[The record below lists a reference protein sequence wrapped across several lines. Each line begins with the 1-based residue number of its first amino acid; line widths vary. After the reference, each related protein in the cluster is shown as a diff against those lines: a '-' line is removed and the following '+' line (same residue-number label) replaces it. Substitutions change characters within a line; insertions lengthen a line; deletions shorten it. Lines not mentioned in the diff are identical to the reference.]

1 MAEVSGL
8 RSRNHFEPSR
18 KSRVVDEGLSG
29 VEDVPIFRHKQK
41 PPLAK
46 SEDLDDDFLPSTMA
60 SNSGKNT
67 SLTPSPDEGIHEEE
81 AVIEEEKARPIQI
94 VLANEDEHS
103 FELDASALE
112 KILLQ
117 DHVKDLNV
125 VVVSV
130 AGAFRKG
137 KSFLL
142 DFMLRYM
149 HNQESGSW
157 IGGDDEP
164 LTGFTWR
171 GGCERET
178 TGIQIWSEVFVVDKP
193 DGSKVAVLLVDT
205 QGAFDSQSTI
215 KDCATVFALST
226 MTSSVQVYNLSQN
239 IQEDDLQHLQLF
251 TEYGRLAMEEI
262 YLKPFQ
268 SLMFLIRDWS
278 YPYEH
283 NYGLEGGNSFL
294 ERRLQVKQNQH
305 EELQN
310 VRKHIHSCFSNIGCF
325 LLPHPGL
332 KVATNPY
339 FDGRLKDID
348 GDFKREL
355 AKLVPL
361 LLAPERLVEKEIG
374 GNKVTCRDLLEYF
387 KAYIK
392 IYQGEELPHPK
403 SMLQATAEAN
413 NLTAVAGAKDMY
425 GKNMELVCGGDKPY
439 IAPADLERCH
449 EEFREHSVRYF
460 RSVKKMGGEEF
471 CQRYQNQLESELDL
485 AYTNFSKHNDG
496 KNIFYAARTPATLF
510 AVMFVTY
517 VVSGVTGFIG
527 LSTLAA
533 LANLVMGVAL
543 LSLCAWA
550 YVKYS
555 GEFREVGTM
564 IDLVAET
571 LWEQV
576 LKPLSEHYMEDNVRQ
591 TVVNSIRA
599 SLTEQGSQHTKLKT
613 H

>member
-1 MAEVSGL
+1 MAEGDEVARRQQPHLELRRRRRTSDPGTEVNHVS
-8 RSRNHFEPSR
+8 
-18 KSRVVDEGLSG
+18 
-29 VEDVPIFRHKQK
+29 
-41 PPLAK
+41 
-46 SEDLDDDFLPSTMA
+46 ST
-60 SNSGKNT
+60 T
-67 SLTPSPDEGIHEEE
+67 SLGEDYEDENLVNSDE
-81 AVIEEEKARPIQI
+81 VMKKPCPVQI
-94 VLANEDEHS
+94 VLAHEDDHN
-103 FELDASALE
+103 FELDEEALE
-112 KILLQ
+112 QILLQ
-117 DHVKDLNV
+117 EHIRDLNI

-149 HNQESGSW
+149 YNKDHQSW
-157 IGGDDEP
+157 IGGNNEP

-178 TGIQIWSEVFVVDKP
+178 TGIQVWNEVFVIDRP
-193 DGSKVAVLLVDT
+193 DGTKVAVLLMDT

-262 YLKPFQ
+262 YQKPFQ
-268 SLMFLIRDWS
+268 TLMFLIRDWS

-283 NYGLEGGNSFL
+283 SYGLEGGKQFL
-294 ERRLQVKQNQH
+294 EKRLQVKQNQH

-310 VRKHIHSCFSNIGCF
+310 VRKHIHNCFSNLGCF

-332 KVATNPY
+332 KVATNPS

-348 GDFKREL
+348 EDFKREL
-355 AKLVPL
+355 RNLVPL
-361 LLAPERLVEKEIG
+361 LLAPENLVEKEISG
-374 GNKVTCRDLLEYF
+374 SKVTCRDLVEYF

-413 NLTAVAGAKDMY
+413 NLAAVAGAREIY
-425 GKNMELVCGGDKPY
+425 CRNMEQVCGGDKPY
-439 IAPADLERCH
+439 IAPSDLERKH
-449 EEFREHSVRYF
+449 LDLKEVAIKQF
-460 RSVKKMGGEEF
+460 RSIKKMGGDDF
-471 CQRYQNQLESELDL
+471 CRRYQDQLEAEIEETY
-485 AYTNFSKHNDG
+485 ANFIKHNDG

-510 AVMFVTY
+510 AVMFAMY
-517 VVSGVTGFIG
+517 IISGLTGFIG
-527 LSTLAA
+527 LNSIAVLC
-533 LANLVMGVAL
+533 NLVMGLAL
-543 LSLCAWA
+543 TSLCTWA

-555 GEFREVGTM
+555 GEFREIGTM
-564 IDLVAET
+564 IDQLAET

-576 LKPLSEHYMEDNVRQ
+576 FSKLFEVTRSRMVHRALSSAQRQ
-591 TVVNSIRA
+591 RLPSNNN
-599 SLTEQGSQHTKLKT
+599 KKKN
-613 H
+613 

>member
-1 MAEVSGL
+1 LYLTITCKYFQMVISCDPLEKILGEDYEDENLVNSDEVM
-8 RSRNHFEPSR
+8 
-18 KSRVVDEGLSG
+18 K
-29 VEDVPIFRHKQK
+29 K
-41 PPLAK
+41 PCP
-46 SEDLDDDFLPSTMA
+46 
-60 SNSGKNT
+60 
-67 SLTPSPDEGIHEEE
+67 
-81 AVIEEEKARPIQI
+81 VQI
-94 VLANEDEHS
+94 VLAHEDDHN
-103 FELDASALE
+103 FELDEEALE
-112 KILLQ
+112 QILLQ
-117 DHVKDLNV
+117 EHIRDLNI

-149 HNQESGSW
+149 YNKDHQSW
-157 IGGDDEP
+157 IGGNNEP

-178 TGIQIWSEVFVVDKP
+178 TGIQVWNEVFVIDRP
-193 DGSKVAVLLVDT
+193 DGTKVAVLLMDT

-262 YLKPFQ
+262 YQKPFQ
-268 SLMFLIRDWS
+268 TLMFLIRDWS

-283 NYGLEGGNSFL
+283 SYGLEGGKQFL
-294 ERRLQVKQNQH
+294 EKRLQVKQNQH

-310 VRKHIHSCFSNIGCF
+310 VRKHIHNCFSNLGCF

-332 KVATNPY
+332 KVATNPS

-348 GDFKREL
+348 EDFKREL
-355 AKLVPL
+355 RNLVPL
-361 LLAPERLVEKEIG
+361 LLAPENLVEKEISG
-374 GNKVTCRDLLEYF
+374 SKVTCRDLVEYF

-413 NLTAVAGAKDMY
+413 NLAAVAGAREIY
-425 GKNMELVCGGDKPY
+425 CRNMEQVCGGDKPY
-439 IAPADLERCH
+439 IAPSDLERKH
-449 EEFREHSVRYF
+449 LDLKEVAIKQF
-460 RSVKKMGGEEF
+460 RSIKKMGGDDF
-471 CQRYQNQLESELDL
+471 CRRYQDQLEAEIEETY
-485 AYTNFSKHNDG
+485 ANFIKHNDG

-510 AVMFVTY
+510 AVMFAMY
-517 VVSGVTGFIG
+517 IISGLTGFIG
-527 LSTLAA
+527 LNSIAVLC
-533 LANLVMGVAL
+533 NLVMGLAL
-543 LSLCAWA
+543 TSLCTWA

-555 GEFREVGTM
+555 GEFREIGTM
-564 IDLVAET
+564 IDQLAET
-571 LWEQV
+571 LWEQRSPRKV
-576 LKPLSEHYMEDNVRQ
+576 FSKLFEVTRRRMVHRALSSAQRQ
-591 TVVNSIRA
+591 RLPSNNN
-599 SLTEQGSQHTKLKT
+599 KKKN
-613 H
+613 

>member
-1 MAEVSGL
+1 MAEGDEAARGQQPHQGL
-8 RSRNHFEPSR
+8 RRRRRTSEPSAAVNHV
-18 KSRVVDEGLSG
+18 SSTTSLGENY
-29 VEDVPIFRHKQK
+29 E
-41 PPLAK
+41 
-46 SEDLDDDFLPSTMA
+46 DDDLV
-60 SNSGKNT
+60 NS
-67 SLTPSPDEGIHEEE
+67 DE
-81 AVIEEEKARPIQI
+81 VMKKPCPVQI
-94 VLANEDEHS
+94 VLAHEDDHN
-103 FELDASALE
+103 FELDEEALE
-112 KILLQ
+112 QILLQ
-117 DHVKDLNV
+117 EHIRDLNI

-149 HNQESGSW
+149 YNKDSQSW
-157 IGGDDEP
+157 IGGNNEP

-178 TGIQIWSEVFVVDKP
+178 TGIQVWNEVFVIDRP
-193 DGSKVAVLLVDT
+193 NGTKVAVLLMDT

-262 YLKPFQ
+262 YQKPFQ
-268 SLMFLIRDWS
+268 TLMFLIRDWS

-283 NYGLEGGNSFL
+283 SYGLEGGKQFL
-294 ERRLQVKQNQH
+294 EKRLQVKQNQH

-310 VRKHIHSCFSNIGCF
+310 VRKHIHNCFSNLGCF

-332 KVATNPY
+332 KVATNPS

-348 GDFKREL
+348 EDFKREL
-355 AKLVPL
+355 RNLVPL
-361 LLAPERLVEKEIG
+361 LLAPENLVEKEISG
-374 GNKVTCRDLLEYF
+374 SKVTCRDLVEYF

-413 NLTAVAGAKDMY
+413 NLAAVAGARDIYCKS
-425 GKNMELVCGGDKPY
+425 MEQVCGGDKPY
-439 IAPADLERCH
+439 IAPSDLERKH
-449 EEFREHSVRYF
+449 LDLKEVAIKQF
-460 RSVKKMGGEEF
+460 RSVKKMGGDEF
-471 CQRYQNQLESELDL
+471 CRRYQDQLEAEIEETY
-485 AYTNFSKHNDG
+485 ANFIKHNDG

-510 AVMFVTY
+510 AVMFAMY
-517 VVSGVTGFIG
+517 IISGLTGFIG
-527 LSTLAA
+527 LNSIAVLC
-533 LANLVMGVAL
+533 NLVMGLAL
-543 LSLCAWA
+543 TFLCTWA

-555 GEFREVGTM
+555 GEFREIGTM
-564 IDLVAET
+564 IDQIAET
-571 LWEQV
+571 LWEQRSPRKV
-576 LKPLSEHYMEDNVRQ
+576 LKPLGDNLMEENIRQ
-591 TVVNSIRA
+591 SVTNSIKA
-599 SLTEQGSQHTKLKT
+599 GLTDQVSHHARLKT
-613 H
+613 D

>member
-1 MAEVSGL
+1 MAEVRLSGL
-8 RSRNHFEPSR
+8 SKRNHFEQNHKR
-18 KSRVVDEGLSG
+18 HVFDEGAGG
-29 VEDVPIFRHKQK
+29 VEDVP
-41 PPLAK
+41 L
-46 SEDLDDDFLPSTMA
+46 SLPDRRPHSRIAPRAEADGET
-60 SNSGKNT
+60 
-67 SLTPSPDEGIHEEE
+67 DEWEQAPELSHVKEQPIEEE
-81 AVIEEEKARPIQI
+81 PVVGLAEKARPIQI
-94 VLANEDEHS
+94 VLAHEDDHK
-103 FELDASALE
+103 FELDTEALE
-112 KILLQ
+112 KLLLQ
-117 DHVKDLNV
+117 EDVRDLNV

-149 HNQESGSW
+149 LNQQQEQSDSW
-157 IGGDDEP
+157 VGGDDDP
-164 LTGFTWR
+164 LTGFSWR

-178 TGIQIWSEVFVVDKP
+178 TGIQVWSQVFVVNKP

-251 TEYGRLAMEEI
+251 TEYGRLALEEI

-283 NYGLEGGNSFL
+283 NYGLEGGNRFL
-294 ERRLQVKQNQH
+294 EKRLQVKQNQH
-305 EELQN
+305 EELQT

-332 KVATNPY
+332 KVATNPM

-348 GDFKREL
+348 GDFKEAL
-355 AKLVPL
+355 GNLVPL
-361 LLAPERLVEKEIG
+361 LLAPENLVEKEIG
-374 GNKVTCRDLLEYF
+374 GVKVTCRDLVEYF

-425 GKNMELVCGGDKPY
+425 NKSMEMVCGGDKPY

-449 EEFREHSVRYF
+449 EEVKECSLRQF
-460 RSVKKMGGEEF
+460 RSVKKMGGEDF
-471 CQRYQNQLESELDL
+471 CKKYQEQLAGELDE
-485 AYTNFSKHNDG
+485 AYSNFHKHNEG

-510 AVMFVTY
+510 VVMFATY
-517 VVSGVTGFIG
+517 IVSGLTGFIG
-527 LSTLAA
+527 MNTIAM

-543 LSLCAWA
+543 MMLCMWA

-555 GEFREVGTM
+555 GEFRDVGTI
-564 IDLVAET
+564 IDLLAET

-576 LKPLSEHYMEDNVRQ
+576 LSKLFESTKSQITWSFFLPAAQRKRLSSNNND
-591 TVVNSIRA
+591 
-599 SLTEQGSQHTKLKT
+599 KT
-613 H
+613 D

>member
-1 MAEVSGL
+1 
-8 RSRNHFEPSR
+8 
-18 KSRVVDEGLSG
+18 
-29 VEDVPIFRHKQK
+29 
-41 PPLAK
+41 
-46 SEDLDDDFLPSTMA
+46 MA
-60 SNSGKNT
+60 SNSGKNA

-103 FELDASALE
+103 FELDAAALE

-149 HNQESGSW
+149 HNQQSEPW

-283 NYGLEGGNSFL
+283 DYGLEGGNTFL

-339 FDGRLKDID
+339 FDGRLRDID

-361 LLAPERLVEKEIG
+361 LLAPDRLVEKEIG

-425 GKNMELVCGGDKPY
+425 SKSMEQVCGGDKPY

-449 EEFREHSVRYF
+449 GEFREHSVRYF

-471 CQRYQNQLESELDL
+471 CQRYQNQLESELDE
-485 AYTNFSKHNDG
+485 AFTNFSKHNDG

-527 LSTLAA
+527 LSTLAV

-571 LWEQV
+571 LWEQKKV
-576 LKPLSEHYMEDNVRQ
+576 KSSQFSSEVRVMASNYLFCYSRTPKHKNVPFM
-591 TVVNSIRA
+591 
-599 SLTEQGSQHTKLKT
+599 
-613 H
+613 

>member
-8 RSRNHFEPSR
+8 RSRNHFEPNC
-18 KSRVVDEGLSG
+18 KSRAVDEGVSG
-29 VEDVPIFRHKQK
+29 VEDVPIFRHKQRPPIAK
-41 PPLAK
+41 P
-46 SEDLDDDFLPSTMA
+46 EDLDDEVLPRNKA
-60 SNSGKNT
+60 SNKIASFT
-67 SLTPSPDEGIHEEE
+67 SSLDEEIQEEE
-81 AVIEEEKARPIQI
+81 DAVQEEKARPIQI

-103 FELDASALE
+103 FELDAAALE

-149 HNQESGSW
+149 HHQRDSW
-157 IGGDDEP
+157 MGGDDEP

-178 TGIQIWSEVFVVDKP
+178 TGIQIWSDVFVVDKP

-283 NYGLEGGNSFL
+283 NYGLEGGNNFL
-294 ERRLQVKQNQH
+294 DKRLQVKQNQH

-348 GDFKREL
+348 DDFKREL

-361 LLAPERLVEKEIG
+361 LLSPDRLVEKEIG

-413 NLTAVAGAKDMY
+413 NLTAVAGAKDLY
-425 GKNMELVCGGDKPY
+425 SKNMELVCGGDKPY

-449 EEFREHSVRYF
+449 GEFREHSVRLF
-460 RSVKKMGGEEF
+460 RSVKKMGGDEF
-471 CQRYQNQLESELDL
+471 CQRYQNQLEAELDE

-517 VVSGVTGFIG
+517 LVSGVTGFIG
-527 LSTLAA
+527 LSTLAV
-533 LANLVMGVAL
+533 LANLVMGMAL

-555 GEFREVGTM
+555 GEFREIGTM

-576 LKPLSEHYMEDNVRQ
+576 GRPYVQKKVFFTLRLKLRIIFLFPLHQLIISFD
-591 TVVNSIRA
+591 
-599 SLTEQGSQHTKLKT
+599 
-613 H
+613 

>member
-1 MAEVSGL
+1 MAEGDAARCGQRLELPRLQPELAGESYVDAEENAFLDS
-8 RSRNHFEPSR
+8 NEE
-18 KSRVVDEGLSG
+18 VV
-29 VEDVPIFRHKQK
+29 PQK
-41 PPLAK
+41 PC
-46 SEDLDDDFLPSTMA
+46 
-60 SNSGKNT
+60 
-67 SLTPSPDEGIHEEE
+67 
-81 AVIEEEKARPIQI
+81 PIQI
-94 VLANEDEHS
+94 VLAHEDDHN
-103 FELDASALE
+103 FELDESALE
-112 KILLQ
+112 RILLQ
-117 DHVKDLNV
+117 EHIKDLNI

-149 HNQESGSW
+149 YNKESSSW
-157 IGGDDEP
+157 IGGNHEP

-178 TGIQIWSEVFVVDKP
+178 TGIQIWSEVFVIPKP
-193 DGSKVAVLLVDT
+193 DGTKVAVLLMDT

-262 YLKPFQ
+262 YQKPFQ
-268 SLMFLIRDWS
+268 TLMFLIRDWS

-283 NYGLEGGNSFL
+283 PYGLMGGKQFL
-294 ERRLQVKQNQH
+294 EKRLQVKLHQH

-310 VRKHIHSCFSNIGCF
+310 VRKHIHSCFSNLGCF

-332 KVATNPY
+332 KVATNPS

-348 GDFKREL
+348 EDFQREL
-355 AKLVPL
+355 RNLVPL
-361 LLAPERLVEKEIG
+361 LLAPENLVEKEISG
-374 GNKVTCRDLLEYF
+374 SKVTCRDLVQYF

-413 NLTAVAGAKDMY
+413 NLAAVAGAKDTY
-425 GKNMELVCGGDKPY
+425 NKGMEQVCGGDKPY
-439 IAPADLERCH
+439 IAPADLERKH
-449 EEFREHSVRYF
+449 QELKELAVKQF

-471 CQRYQNQLESELDL
+471 CRRYQDQLEEELDDIY
-485 AYTNFSKHNDG
+485 ANFVKHNDG

-510 AVMFVTY
+510 AVMFAMY
-517 VVSGVTGFIG
+517 IISGLTGFLGMNSIA
-527 LSTLAA
+527 TLC
-533 LANLVMGVAL
+533 NLVMGLAL
-543 LSLCAWA
+543 VSLCTWA

-555 GEFREVGTM
+555 GEFREVGTL
-564 IDLVAET
+564 IDQIAEV

-576 LKPLSEHYMEDNVRQ
+576 IKPIGDNLIEDTMRQ
-591 TVVNSIRA
+591 SVTNSIKA
-599 SLTEQGSQHTKLKT
+599 GLTEQMSQHARLKT
-613 H
+613 D

>member
-1 MAEVSGL
+1 MAEGEEVARRQQPHLELRRRRRTSDPGTEVNHVS
-8 RSRNHFEPSR
+8 
-18 KSRVVDEGLSG
+18 
-29 VEDVPIFRHKQK
+29 
-41 PPLAK
+41 
-46 SEDLDDDFLPSTMA
+46 ST
-60 SNSGKNT
+60 T
-67 SLTPSPDEGIHEEE
+67 SLGEDYEDENLVNSDE
-81 AVIEEEKARPIQI
+81 VMKKPCPVQI
-94 VLANEDEHS
+94 VLAHEDDHN
-103 FELDASALE
+103 FELDEAALE
-112 KILLQ
+112 QILLQ
-117 DHVKDLNV
+117 EHIRDLNI

-149 HNQESGSW
+149 YNKDHQSW
-157 IGGDDEP
+157 IGGNNEP

-178 TGIQIWSEVFVVDKP
+178 TGIQVWNEVFVIDRP
-193 DGSKVAVLLVDT
+193 DGTKVAVLLMDT

-262 YLKPFQ
+262 YQKPFQ
-268 SLMFLIRDWS
+268 TLMFLIRDWS

-283 NYGLEGGNSFL
+283 SYGLEGGKQFL
-294 ERRLQVKQNQH
+294 EKRLQVKQNQH

-310 VRKHIHSCFSNIGCF
+310 VRKHIHNCFSNLGCF

-332 KVATNPY
+332 KVATNPS

-348 GDFKREL
+348 EDFKREL
-355 AKLVPL
+355 RNLVPL
-361 LLAPERLVEKEIG
+361 LLAPENLVEKEISG
-374 GNKVTCRDLLEYF
+374 SKVTCRDLVEYF

-413 NLTAVAGAKDMY
+413 NLAAVAGAREIY
-425 GKNMELVCGGDKPY
+425 CRNMEQVCGGDKPY
-439 IAPADLERCH
+439 IAPSDLERKH
-449 EEFREHSVRYF
+449 LDLKEVAIKQF
-460 RSVKKMGGEEF
+460 RSIKKMGGDDF
-471 CQRYQNQLESELDL
+471 CRRYQDQLEAEIEETY
-485 AYTNFSKHNDG
+485 ANFIKHNDG

-510 AVMFVTY
+510 AVMFAMY
-517 VVSGVTGFIG
+517 IISGLTGFIG
-527 LSTLAA
+527 LNSIAVLC
-533 LANLVMGVAL
+533 NLVMGLAL
-543 LSLCAWA
+543 TSLCTWA

-555 GEFREVGTM
+555 GEFREIGTM
-564 IDLVAET
+564 IDQLAET
-571 LWEQV
+571 LWEQRSPRKV
-576 LKPLSEHYMEDNVRQ
+576 FSKLFEVTRRRMVHRALSSAQRQ
-591 TVVNSIRA
+591 RLPSNNN
-599 SLTEQGSQHTKLKT
+599 KKKN
-613 H
+613 